1 MTVRAVGLSR
11 AKLPPEVRNC
21 IALVRAGLK
30 EIESA
35 YLLESEKRGELI
47 AAGCNRIEWAIDYLD
62 HFGVKVR
69 KPRAKASR

>member
-35 YLLESEKRGELI
+35 YLLESEKRG
-47 AAGCNRIEWAIDYLD
+47 
-62 HFGVKVR
+62 
-69 KPRAKASR
+69 AKASR